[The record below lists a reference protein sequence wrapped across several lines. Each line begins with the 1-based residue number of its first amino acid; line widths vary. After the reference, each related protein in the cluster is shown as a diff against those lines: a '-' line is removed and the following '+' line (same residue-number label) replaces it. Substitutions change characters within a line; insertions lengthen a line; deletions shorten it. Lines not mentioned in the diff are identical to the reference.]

1 MSIGEKTSIGEKIKS
16 WYKNITMEQKIF
28 LYLGSIGLSYIFIG
42 LVSAVLTLAGLIYLE
57 LGQRGEDE

>member
-1 MSIGEKTSIGEKIKS
+1 MSIGEKIKS

-42 LVSAVLTLAGLIYLE
+42 LVSAVLTLAGWFLQY
-57 LGQRGEDE
+57 

>member
-1 MSIGEKTSIGEKIKS
+1 MSIGEKIKS

-42 LVSAVLTLAGLIYLE
+42 LVPAVLTLAGLIYLE

>member
-1 MSIGEKTSIGEKIKS
+1 MSIGEKIKS

-28 LYLGSIGLSYIFIG
+28 LYLGSIGLSYILIG
-42 LVSAVLTLAGLIYLE
+42 LVPAVLTLAGLIYLE

>member
-1 MSIGEKTSIGEKIKS
+1 MSIGEKIKS

-42 LVSAVLTLAGLIYLE
+42 LVPAVLTLAGLIYLE
-57 LGQRGEDE
+57 LGQRG

>member
-1 MSIGEKTSIGEKIKS
+1 MSIGEKIKS

>member
-1 MSIGEKTSIGEKIKS
+1 MSIGEKIKS

-28 LYLGSIGLSYIFIG
+28 LYLVSIGLSFIFIG
-42 LVSAVLTLAGLIYLE
+42 LVPAVLTLAGLIYLE